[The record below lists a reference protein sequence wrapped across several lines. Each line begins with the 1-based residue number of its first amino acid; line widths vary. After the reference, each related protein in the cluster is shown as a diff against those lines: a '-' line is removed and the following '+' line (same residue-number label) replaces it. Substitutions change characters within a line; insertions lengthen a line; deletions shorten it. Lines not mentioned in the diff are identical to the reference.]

1 MGGMLLPP
9 VQDTHGIQLPPRY
22 TIRPIDAGVADWA
35 KALAVQG
42 FLLGPSI
49 WSPLMAAPK
58 TRSALRAFGAL
69 HGYYMHAVESGVSY
83 GVFDSE
89 YEFARPESKSTSA
102 AAAAAASNGDT
113 SINGNENG
121 TKYEP
126 SGGDV
131 YWHELDPD
139 ADPDFET
146 GGGAQRMVEGMDF
159 PLVCV
164 ALSCDL
170 AGKPGPDIVEALHA
184 FFPLQRGVSQYWRDR
199 DPRPKGTWEPSGVG
213 EVCARMGCVTKPE
226 YQGRGLMSAL
236 NHFVMLD
243 LKARGFRAM
252 NAGIGVPSVYRNWMN
267 APAGC
272 RSHAYLDLNILEIEV
287 EDDDGRKVKPYADS
301 GMDKEGWLMWCDLNV

>member
-22 TIRPIDAGVADWA
+22 TIRPLDAGVIDWA

-49 WSPLMAAPK
+49 WQPLMAAPK
-58 TRSALRAFGAL
+58 TRSALRAFDAL
-69 HGYYMHAVESGVSY
+69 HGYYLHAVNSGVSY

-89 YEFARPESKSTSA
+89 YEFARPESTSIASTSNGED
-102 AAAAAASNGDT
+102 ASQHE
-113 SINGNENG
+113 S
-121 TKYEP
+121 
-126 SGGDV
+126 SGGAI

-139 ADPDFET
+139 AEPDFET
-146 GGGAQRMVEGMDF
+146 GGGARRMVEGMDF

-170 AGKPGPDIVEALHA
+170 AAKPPPEICDALHA
-184 FFPLQRGVSQYWRDR
+184 SFPLQKGVSQFWRDR
-199 DPRPKGTWEPSGVG
+199 DPGPR
-213 EVCARMGCVTKPE
+213 ARGSP
-226 YQGRGLMSAL
+226 RGPARSWPAWVSAL

-252 NAGIGVPSVYRNWMN
+252 NAGIGVPSVYRNWMS

-272 RSHAYLDLNILEIEV
+272 RSYAYLDVNMWEIEV
-287 EDDDGRKVKPYADS
+287 EDEDGRKVKPYAADS
-301 GMDKEGWLMWCDLNV
+301 GVAKEGWLMWCDLNV

>member
-9 VQDTHGIQLPPRY
+9 VQDTHGIQLPSRY
-22 TIRPIDAGVADWA
+22 TIRPIDAGVAAWA

-58 TRSALRAFGAL
+58 TRSALRAFDAL

-89 YEFARPESKSTSA
+89 YEFARPESKST
-102 AAAAAASNGDT
+102 AAAAAASSNGD
-113 SINGNENG
+113 SIHGNENG
-121 TKYEP
+121 TEYEP
-126 SGGDV
+126 SGGAV

-139 ADPDFET
+139 TDPDDFEN
-146 GGGAQRMVEGMDF
+146 GGGARRMVAGMDF

-170 AGKPGPDIVEALHA
+170 AAKPGPDIVEALHA
-184 FFPLQRGVSQYWRDR
+184 FFPLQRGSASTGATATRG
-199 DPRPKGTWEPSGVG
+199 PR
-213 EVCARMGCVTKPE
+213 
-226 YQGRGLMSAL
+226 GRGSPAASARSVLGWVSAL

-272 RSHAYLDLNILEIEV
+272 RSYAYLDLNILEIEV
-287 EDDDGRKVKPYADS
+287 EDNGGRKVKPYADS

>member
-58 TRSALRAFGAL
+58 TRSALRAFDAL
-69 HGYYMHAVESGVSY
+69 HGYYMHAVNSGVSY

-89 YEFARPESKSTSA
+89 YEFARAESASTA
-102 AAAAAASNGDT
+102 TTPASNGSAATAAAT
-113 SINGNENG
+113 SNGYSNG
-121 TKYEP
+121 VGSGREQHES
-126 SGGDV
+126 SGGAV

-139 ADPDFET
+139 AADFET
-146 GGGAQRMVEGMDF
+146 GGGARRMVEGMDF

-170 AGKPGPDIVEALHA
+170 AAKPPPDIVESLHA
-184 FFPLQRGVSQYWRDR
+184 FFPLQKGVSQYWRDR
-199 DPRPKGTWEPSGVG
+199 DPRPKGTWEPKGTG

-226 YQGRGLMSAL
+226 YQGRGLSEYL
-236 NHFVMLD
+236 FGFVVL
-243 LKARGFRAM
+243 LRLLF
-252 NAGIGVPSVYRNWMN
+252 PSLLFIYCFQYTHSLFLCRVVY
-267 APAGC
+267 
-272 RSHAYLDLNILEIEV
+272 
-287 EDDDGRKVKPYADS
+287 
-301 GMDKEGWLMWCDLNV
+301 

>member
-1 MGGMLLPP
+1 MRGLLLPP

-58 TRSALRAFGAL
+58 TRSALQAFDAL
-69 HGYYMHAVESGVSY
+69 HGYYMHAVNSGVSY

-89 YEFARPESKSTSA
+89 YEFARPESKSTDTTPPGT
-102 AAAAAASNGDT
+102 SNGDSNT
-113 SINGNENG
+113 NGDVNG
-121 TKYEP
+121 SGHES
-126 SGGDV
+126 SGGAV
-131 YWHELDPD
+131 YWRELDPD
-139 ADPDFET
+139 APDFET
-146 GGGAQRMVEGMDF
+146 GGGARRMVEGMDF

-170 AGKPGPDIVEALHA
+170 AAKPPPDIVEALYA
-184 FFPLQRGVSQYWRDR
+184 FFPLQKGVSQYWRDR
-199 DPRPKGTWEPSGVG
+199 DPRPKGTWEPRDVG

-272 RSHAYLDLNILEIEV
+272 RSYSYLDLDMLEIEV
-287 EDDDGRKVKPYADS
+287 EDEDGRKVKPYKDS
-301 GMDKEGWLMWCDLNV
+301 GMAREGWLMWCELNA

>member
-9 VQDTHGIQLPPRY
+9 VQDTHGTQLPPRY
-22 TIRPIDAGVADWA
+22 TIRPIDAGVIDWA

-49 WSPLMAAPK
+49 WEPLMAAPK
-58 TRSALRAFGAL
+58 TRSALRAFDAL
-69 HGYYMHAVESGVSY
+69 HGYYMHAVNSGVSY

-89 YEFARPESKSTSA
+89 YEFARAESTLSNEPA
-102 AAAAAASNGDT
+102 AATTTNGEGASQHE
-113 SINGNENG
+113 S
-121 TKYEP
+121 
-126 SGGDV
+126 SGGAV

-139 ADPDFET
+139 TEPDFET
-146 GGGAQRMVEGMDF
+146 GGGARRMIEGMDF

-170 AGKPGPDIVEALHA
+170 AAKPPPDIVESLYT
-184 FFPLQRGVSQYWRDR
+184 FFPLQKGVSQYWRDR
-199 DPRPKGTWEPSGVG
+199 DPRPKGTWEPQGPG
-213 EVCARMGCVTKPE
+213 EVAARMGCVTKPE

-252 NAGIGVPSVYRNWMN
+252 NAGIGVPSVYRSWMN

-272 RSHAYLDLNILEIEV
+272 RSYAYLDVNIWEIEV
-287 EDDDGRKVKPYADS
+287 EDEDGRKVEPYVDS
-301 GMDKEGWLMWCDLNV
+301 GVAKEGWLMWCDLNV